1 MLDVRIAAPLRHE
14 ALTVFPLVSPP
25 TPELPVQL
33 LVEALKAGTF
43 RITESGGGTVP
54 TLIAHND
61 ADTAILLLDGEQLL
75 GAKQNRI
82 VSRSILL
89 PPKSRTEIPVSCME
103 QGRWH
108 HVSEDFTPSGH
119 TAPPN
124 VRKHAR
130 RTEATHAAAGGAAPP
145 SVLSQAQGAVWK
157 EIEMARERLDAESP
171 TGALN
176 DAYRA
181 RGGDLE
187 AWLDALPP
195 VDGQV
200 GIVAFTGETRL
211 GMDVIG
217 STDLYRLLHRR
228 ILAGY
233 VMDVM
238 GSPVAGPTGTGAAE
252 AYLREAA
259 LAARTESPTPGL
271 GRYRVLGG
279 GEVVGAELEAWGTTV
294 HLSAFPA
301 ADDRHAR
308 PRGTPSTRSPLPPPS
323 YRRRR

>member
-1 MLDVRIAAPLRHE
+1 
-14 ALTVFPLVSPP
+14 
-25 TPELPVQL
+25 
-33 LVEALKAGTF
+33 
-43 RITESGGGTVP
+43 
-54 TLIAHND
+54 
-61 ADTAILLLDGEQLL
+61 
-75 GAKQNRI
+75 
-82 VSRSILL
+82 
-89 PPKSRTEIPVSCME
+89 
-103 QGRWH
+103 
-108 HVSEDFTPSGH
+108 
-119 TAPPN
+119 
-124 VRKHAR
+124 
-130 RTEATHAAAGGAAPP
+130 
-145 SVLSQAQGAVWK
+145 
-157 EIEMARERLDAESP
+157 
-171 TGALN
+171 
-176 DAYRA
+176 
-181 RGGDLE
+181 
-187 AWLDALPP
+187 
-195 VDGQV
+195 
-200 GIVAFTGETRL
+200 
-211 GMDVIG
+211 VIG

>member
-1 MLDVRIAAPLRHE
+1 MLDVRIAPPQRHQ

-33 LVEALKAGTF
+33 LVEALRAGTF

-54 TLIAHND
+54 TLVAHNE

-89 PPKSRTEIPVSCME
+89 PAGSRTEIPVSCME

-108 HVSEDFTPSGH
+108 HVSETFTPSGY
-119 TAPPN
+119 TASPK
-124 VRKHAR
+124 VRRHAR
-130 RTEATHAAAGGAAPP
+130 RTEAAHTAAGGAA
-145 SVLSQAQGAVWK
+145 SHEVLAKAQGAVWE
-157 EIEMARERLDAESP
+157 EISLACGRLDCRSP

-176 DAYRA
+176 DAYQA
-181 RGGDLE
+181 RGTDLE

-195 VDGQV
+195 LDGQV
-200 GIVAFTGETRL
+200 GLVAFAGESPL

-217 STDLYRLLHRR
+217 SADLYRLLHRR
-228 ILAGY
+228 VLAGY

-238 GSPVAGPTGTGAAE
+238 GSPPSGPTGTGAAE
-252 AYLREAA
+252 AYLREVA
-259 LAARTESPTPGL
+259 LAPRTESPTPGL

-279 GEVVGAELEAWGTTV
+279 EVVGAELDAWDTTV

-301 ADDRHAR
+301 LDDRR
-308 PRGTPSTRSPLPPPS
+308 PASQVTPATRSPVPPPS
-323 YRRRR
+323 HRRRR